1 MSEMLRRYLMV
12 MMLASAVALAADD
25 PGGWTTA
32 KWGMSTDQ
40 VRAAIPS
47 SHDLTG
53 PADNRTFDGKLS
65 TLGVD
70 RVQIGRTVY
79 SALFMFDV
87 TGLSA
92 VYLLPADE
100 SDRSLFQ
107 FIQVELLLVQKYG
120 RPFERSY
127 TEGRFAQWSL
137 DTTTVTLHYSDIR
150 ILKRESLYLIY
161 ARKSVPATL

>member
-1 MSEMLRRYLMV
+1 
-12 MMLASAVALAADD
+12 MMATAAVAADD
-25 PGGWTTA
+25 PAGWTAA
-32 KWGMSTDQ
+32 KWGMSPDQ

-53 PADNRTFDGKLS
+53 PAANRTFDGKLS
-65 TLGVD
+65 TFGVD

-79 SALFMFDV
+79 SALFMFDA
-87 TGLSA
+87 TGLTA

-107 FIQVELLLVQKYG
+107 FVQVELLLVQKYG

-127 TEGRFAQWSL
+127 AEGRFAQWSL
-137 DTTTVTLHYSDIR
+137 DTTTVTLHYSNIQ
-150 ILKRESLYLIY
+150 IIHSESVYLIY
-161 ARKSVPATL
+161 ARKSVPATI